1 MAKQFKKTI
10 SKVQRVVKKAAP
22 KTSARKASRAL
33 RPTMATPQGD
43 YVAAIGRRKN
53 SNVRVRVYLQPGDY
67 IVNDKPMAEYFN
79 SVVNPEKLFTE
90 PFRITNSL
98 GKYAVTVKA
107 AGSGT
112 ASQLDAAVMG
122 IARALVKI
130 DPELKK
136 ALRDAG
142 FITRDPR
149 MRESRKPG
157 RGGSARR
164 QRQSPKR

>member
-1 MAKQFKKTI
+1 MAKQFKKPA

-22 KTSARKASRAL
+22 KVSAKKASRAA

-53 SNVRVRVYLQPGDY
+53 ATVRVRVYLRPGDY
-67 IVNDKPMAEYFN
+67 IVNDKPMSDYFN

-90 PFRITNSL
+90 PFRITNTL

-107 AGSGT
+107 DGSGV
-112 ASQLDAAVMG
+112 ASQLDATIMA
-122 IARALVKI
+122 ISRALVKI
-130 DPELKK
+130 DSEFKK
-136 ALRDAG
+136 TLRDAG

-149 MRESRKPG
+149 MKESRKPG

-164 QRQSPKR
+164 KRQSPKR